1 MCARITFYCVEL
13 TEFHKK
19 LLKLKK
25 KKNSHMTKNKFRQGK
40 KINWID
46 YKKKT
51 GKIKF

>member
-1 MCARITFYCVEL
+1 MSARITLYYVEL

-19 LLKLKK
+19 LFKLKK
-25 KKNSHMTKNKFRQGK
+25 KKFQYDKKKKCRGGK

-46 YKKKT
+46 YKKKI